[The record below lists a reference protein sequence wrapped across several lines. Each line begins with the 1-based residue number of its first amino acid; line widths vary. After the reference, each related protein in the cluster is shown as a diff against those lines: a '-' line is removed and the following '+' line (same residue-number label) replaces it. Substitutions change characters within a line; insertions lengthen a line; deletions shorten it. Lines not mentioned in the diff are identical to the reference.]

1 MVPRELGEDG
11 VEGDGGGGDSRGRA
25 GLGHRLVA
33 AWARVRAA
41 FGVRSFV
48 RSLHPGAANA
58 APVDDEVGPGMR
70 QPAPA
75 AAGPQQQHARLFKP
89 DGVISQ
95 FVQNDRLVE
104 GHRGAHLL
112 LSDLQSTASL
122 PAGMMAIG
130 RLDRDSEGLLLLT
143 TDGRLLV
150 RCVDSCR
157 GPPPFGAAPTA
168 AGSTASD
175 GPSRCVERAPKE
187 TLGARV
193 QPVQLFYTQVSLRR
207 KGQAGGEGVLRA
219 GLG

>member
-1 MVPRELGEDG
+1 ML
-11 VEGDGGGGDSRGRA
+11 
-25 GLGHRLVA
+25 
-33 AWARVRAA
+33 
-41 FGVRSFV
+41 
-48 RSLHPGAANA
+48 
-58 APVDDEVGPGMR
+58 

-75 AAGPQQQHARLFKP
+75 AAAGPQHARLFKP

-112 LSDLQSTASL
+112 LSDLHSTAAL

-143 TDGRLLV
+143 TDGRLLL
-150 RCVDSCR
+150 RCVDSWR
-157 GPPPFGAAPTA
+157 GPPPILVLRG
-168 AGSTASD
+168 ASD

-193 QPVQLFYTQVSLRR
+193 QPVQRFYTQVPLRR
-207 KGQAGGEGVLRA
+207 KGPAGGEGVLRA
-219 GLG
+219 GHG

>member
-1 MVPRELGEDG
+1 MV
-11 VEGDGGGGDSRGRA
+11 
-25 GLGHRLVA
+25 
-33 AWARVRAA
+33 
-41 FGVRSFV
+41 
-48 RSLHPGAANA
+48 
-58 APVDDEVGPGMR
+58 

-75 AAGPQQQHARLFKP
+75 AAAGPQHARLFKP

-112 LSDLQSTASL
+112 LSDLHSTAAL

-143 TDGRLLV
+143 TDGRLLL

-157 GPPPFGAAPTA
+157 GPPPSSVLRPRLRG
-168 AGSTASD
+168 ASD

-207 KGQAGGEGVLRA
+207 KGPAGGEGVLRA
-219 GLG
+219 GHG

>member
-1 MVPRELGEDG
+1 ML
-11 VEGDGGGGDSRGRA
+11 
-25 GLGHRLVA
+25 
-33 AWARVRAA
+33 
-41 FGVRSFV
+41 
-48 RSLHPGAANA
+48 
-58 APVDDEVGPGMR
+58 

-75 AAGPQQQHARLFKP
+75 AAAGPQHARLFKP

-112 LSDLQSTASL
+112 LSDLHSTAAL

-143 TDGRLLV
+143 TDGRLLL

-168 AGSTASD
+168 AGSFGRTGLLAVSSAPRKRLSALVCSLCSAST
-175 GPSRCVERAPKE
+175 PRCHYVAKGRQVEKE
-187 TLGARV
+187 YYAQVMGEIEAAAL
-193 QPVQLFYTQVSLRR
+193 QQLSS
-207 KGQAGGEGVLRA
+207 G
-219 GLG
+219 